1 MSAESSDAAAVLAA
15 AAFAADRHR
24 HQKRKGEEASPY
36 INHPLAVANVL
47 AGVGGVT
54 DIEVLT
60 ATLLHDTVDHTQ
72 TTPEE
77 LEALF
82 GADVRRLVDEVSDDK
97 SLPKAERKLLQIEH
111 SRLLLARRYEY
122 LDWAESAILGCRG
135 VNPALEAYFDTL
147 VAEGREKLRQLDR
160 AE

>member
-60 ATLLHDTVDHTQ
+60 AALLHDTVDHTQ

-97 SLPKAERKLLQIEH
+97 SLPKAKRKLLQIEH
-111 SRLLLARRYEY
+111 SRLVLARRYEY

-147 VAEGREKLRQLDR
+147 VAEGREKLRQLDC
-160 AE
+160 AD